1 MIILMMK
8 KMKTMKKCKFL
19 WNPNQIGLFA
29 SLMFVMHTV
38 IFALPVKA
46 QKVFTIAQCR
56 QMALK
61 HNQKR
66 QTSFEQIGIATE
78 LRKSAYTQFLPSF
91 DFTGSYL
98 RTNKQLKLLSE
109 DMYLPIFKFDP
120 ASMSLKPDLFTIGGQ
135 PIVMEDGNPLFNN
148 YAYLPADKLKMGSKN
163 IYMLNL
169 GMTQPIFLGG
179 KLQSLY
185 RTAKINE
192 DISSLNLELETSE
205 VIYKLDEAFWRV
217 VNVKE
222 KLKVATEYKKFL
234 DKLVYDL
241 TNLKEEGIITSN
253 DLLKAKVKQSE
264 ADLMLYKAQNGLK
277 LSEMALCQ
285 MIGLP
290 LDSDIDVDESFLES
304 PVLISDSNYRNIALA
319 NRPEIE
325 MLKKSVMLTN
335 EASNIARSRF
345 LPDIVMTANYTMANP
360 NPYNGFA
367 NEFGGDWNL
376 GVVARVPLFHWGDR
390 IHTMKAAKHG
400 EKISEIKLIEAEE
413 MISLQV
419 QQAINL
425 YNEAQQKIKLAKNTF
440 EQAEQNLKQ
449 TNDNFHEGMAKTAD
463 VLEAQLLWQ
472 KAYND
477 LIDAKSDA
485 RLQETNLQKVLGKK
499 TIENK

>member
-1 MIILMMK
+1 
-8 KMKTMKKCKFL
+8 MKTMKKCKFL
-19 WNPNQIGLFA
+19 WQSMQTGIFS
-29 SLMFVMHTV
+29 SLMFMLLSG
-38 IFALPVKA
+38 IISLPVKA
-46 QKVFTIAQCR
+46 QKVFTIDQCR
-56 QMALK
+56 EMALK

-66 QTSFEQIGIATE
+66 QTSFEQIGVATE

-91 DFTGSYL
+91 DFTGTYL
-98 RTNKQLKLLSE
+98 RTNKQFQLLSE

-135 PIVMEDGNPLFNN
+135 PILMEDGNPLFNN

-163 IYMLNL
+163 VYMLNI

-185 RTAKINE
+185 RTAKLNE
-192 DISSLNLELETSE
+192 DISSLNLQLETSE
-205 VIYKLDEAFWRV
+205 VICKVEEAFWRV

-222 KLKVATEYKKFL
+222 KLKVATEYKKLL

-241 TNLKEEGIITSN
+241 TNLKEEGIITGN

-264 ADLMLYKAQNGLK
+264 ADLLLYKAQNGLK

-290 LDSDIDVDESFLES
+290 LDSDIDVEESFLES

-360 NPYNGFA
+360 NPYNGFV

-390 IHTMKAAKHG
+390 IHTMNAAKHG
-400 EKISEIKLIEAEE
+400 EKISEIKLNEAEE

-425 YNEAQQKIKLAKNTF
+425 YNEAQQKIKLAKITF

-472 KAYND
+472 KAYNE

-485 RLQETNLQKVLGKK
+485 RMQETNLQKVLGK
-499 TIENK
+499 TIIKNK